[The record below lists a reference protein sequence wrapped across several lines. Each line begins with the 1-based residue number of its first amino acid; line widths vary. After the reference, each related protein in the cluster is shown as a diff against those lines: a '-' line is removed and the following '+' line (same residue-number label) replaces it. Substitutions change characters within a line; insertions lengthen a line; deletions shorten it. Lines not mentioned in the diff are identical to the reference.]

1 MCVGCKGM
9 LWIEGMMN
17 KDRERCPHVSLTTG
31 ELSDGELCRVLNF
44 QNEDYRAILPGYICA
59 KKHQSTS
66 VRKSKYK
73 SIGLKSLNSLFGSM
87 NPNKNGDA
95 ESNTPHEE
103 RDAESVI
110 PYERKDGK
118 LVKH

>member
-1 MCVGCKGM
+1 MCEGCRGM
-9 LWIEGMMN
+9 LWVEGVMN

-59 KKHQSTS
+59 KKHQSTN

-73 SIGLKSLNSLFGSM
+73 SFGIKSLNSLFGSM

-95 ESNTPHEE
+95 GSI
-103 RDAESVI
+103 I
-110 PYERKDGK
+110 PYERNDGK